1 MVAPRTRPIPAE
13 ALVALLPAAAA
24 NLRAAKAKGPDRSY
38 WFDPAGWISR
48 YIEFPNGEAP
58 TAYQVE
64 CLNALGSNRRA
75 TARGPHGLGKTAMS
89 AWVLLWFVST
99 RHAAGADWKVI
110 TTAGSWSQLRNFFWP
125 EVHKWVRYTKGNSWR
140 EGTELLQMSIKLQTG
155 QAFGVASNRAELI
168 EGAHADE
175 LLYIYDEAKSIFPET
190 FDASEGAFSGAG
202 PGTGRNA
209 FAWAVSTPGGP
220 TGRFADIHHRKPG
233 FDDWWVKHVTLA
245 EAMASGRISETWVE
259 QRKKQ
264 WGEKSPIYMNR
275 VLGEF
280 AVEDSESVIPLAW
293 VEEAIDRWRE
303 MAGRYDRFTNVG
315 VDVAR
320 FGADRTALA
329 LRYGNAISEIRY
341 YTRDETT
348 ATTGHV
354 RGILDANRG
363 GHAVVDVVGIG
374 AGVVDQLREA
384 GYAVSAFSA
393 GSGSV
398 FCDRS
403 GELGFANRRSAAW
416 WNLREMLDPSF
427 GANVALPPDDDLIG
441 DLTAPTYRVTSNG
454 RIAVESKDEIRK
466 RLGRSTDAAD
476 CVVQAFSVDEPG
488 EPELAY
494 LMLDE
499 PDDIA
504 GGF

>member
-1 MVAPRTRPIPAE
+1 MLPAE
-13 ALVALLPAAAA
+13 ALIPLLPAAAA
-24 NLRAAKAKGPDRSY
+24 NLRAAKARPPDRSY
-38 WFDPAGWISR
+38 WFDPVGWIMAN
-48 YIEFPNGEAP
+48 IEFPGGESP
-58 TAYQVE
+58 TSYQME
-64 CLNALGSNRRA
+64 ALAALGQNRRA
-75 TARGPHGLGKTAMS
+75 TVRGPHGLGKTAMS
-89 AWVLLWFVST
+89 SWALLWFVST

-125 EVHKWVRYTKGNSWR
+125 EVHKWVRYTKGNRWK
-140 EGTELLQMSIKLQTG
+140 EGVELLQMSIKLQTG

-202 PGTGRNA
+202 SGMGRNA
-209 FAWAVSTPGGP
+209 FAWAASTPGGP

-233 FDDWWVKHVTLA
+233 FDDWWVKHVTLD
-245 EAMASGRISETWVE
+245 EAIASGRISPEWVE

-264 WGEKSPIYMNR
+264 WGEKSPIFLNR

-280 AVEDSESVIPLAW
+280 AVEDTQSVIPLAW
-293 VEEAIDRWRE
+293 IEAAVERWRE
-303 MAGRYDRFTNVG
+303 MAGRYGPMTNVG

-329 LRYGNAISEIRY
+329 LRCGNTITELRF

-363 GHAVVDVVGIG
+363 SYAVVDVVGIG

-384 GYAVSAFSA
+384 GYSVSAFSA

-398 FCDRS
+398 LYDRS
-403 GELGFANRRSAAW
+403 GELGFVNRRSAAW

-427 GANVALPPDDDLIG
+427 GSDVALPPDDDLIG
-441 DLTAPTYRVTSNG
+441 DLTAPSYRVTSNG
-454 RIAVESKDEIRK
+454 RIAVESKDDIRK

-476 CVVQAFSVDEPG
+476 AVVQAFAVEEPTDPV
-488 EPELAY
+488 ESY
-494 LMLDE
+494 YVYDE
-499 PDDIA
+499 PDEIA